1 MVSSQVFHTQ
11 KCDSQTTFNLLCT
24 QTKYT
29 ALEPESKTT
38 LILIKYIK
46 CLNMRDTG
54 TEGKTFKNTGR
65 FTKTKGSLHLILYCI
80 LKSTFVPKP

>member
-1 MVSSQVFHTQ
+1 MTSKEWFRLKFSTQ
-11 KCDSQTTFNLLCT
+11 KMCDSQTTTFNLLST

-46 CLNMRDTG
+46 CLNTRDTG
-54 TEGKTFKNTGR
+54 TKGK
-65 FTKTKGSLHLILYCI
+65 L
-80 LKSTFVPKP
+80 

>member
-1 MVSSQVFHTQ
+1 MTSKEWFHLKFSTHKK
-11 KCDSQTTFNLLCT
+11 KCDSQTTFNLLST

-54 TEGKTFKNTGR
+54 TEGKLLKIQGDLR
-65 FTKTKGSLHLILYCI
+65 KQKGVYTLFYIA
-80 LKSTFVPKP
+80 F